1 MVDQCCAKKKKSGKY
16 KFFSIPK
23 SQAPRVA
30 FDGPAVYFQYKVK
43 LVDFSTVSFLNA
55 LKLGTEVDHNT
66 DSMFPVRA
74 AWVEGCVKV
83 HRANAV
89 IPSMCP
95 QNGVSTAQTA

>member
-1 MVDQCCAKKKKSGKY
+1 MHPWK
-16 KFFSIPK
+16 IPIFPIPE

-55 LKLGTEVDHNT
+55 LKLGTEVDHNK

-74 AWVEGCVKV
+74 AWVEGCV
-83 HRANAV
+83 
-89 IPSMCP
+89 S
-95 QNGVSTAQTA
+95 STERMQ